1 MEMYVG
7 TFKNTGF
14 AECGLRLYYY
24 NVYYQNEC
32 VDGSIIKM
40 CVDGS
45 MINMCVFMGPT
56 AMAGRLTDFDVC
68 DGFNGG
74 GCLKRQTA

>member
-32 VDGSIIKM
+32 VDGSIINM

-45 MINMCVFMGPT
+45 MINMCVFMGPY
-56 AMAGRLTDFDVC
+56 C
-68 DGFNGG
+68 DGG
-74 GCLKRQTA
+74 